1 MNHSGSSGP
10 SLFRLYRSARGG
22 GAANTLEGMLPHRF
36 THTSHYSKH
45 RRTDGQTAKHIGWQT
60 SKWTDWQMNTWTD
73 RQTDKLISDR
83 WTDSW
88 SDVLTQVFLSWDSA
102 IFVFIHLIEILSH
115 NKVPHVRE
123 IRWMQINWHLFS
135 VQLSI
140 TILISQSKFPSVTL
154 NLLPVGYLA
163 SFVVELINSVGLCR
177 GKWVHS
183 AQHML
188 QMPPHNHQLIL
199 KEQLCIQYNQCF
211 FSYVCIHLWGI
222 SAFSWN
228 HCFLS
233 PHSRH
238 TYITSVTQPGH
249 LRQHGNLMMAHS
261 CRELIIMHVQKW
273 QRRRITVV
281 LLFINSL
288 SL

>member
-1 MNHSGSSGP
+1 MSLFEVKCSFSRTNHSGSSGP
-10 SLFRLYRSARGG
+10 SLSRLYRSAGGG
-22 GAANTLEGMLPHRF
+22 GAANTHKGMLPHRF
-36 THTSHYSKH
+36 THTSLLKTQVDEQ
-45 RRTDGQTAKHIGWQT
+45 TDGQTDRQTDRQTAKQIGWQT

-73 RQTDKLISDR
+73 RQTAKQISDR
-83 WTDSW
+83 WTDRW

-102 IFVFIHLIEILSH
+102 IFVFIHLIEILRH

-123 IRWMQINWHLFS
+123 IRWMQINCHLFS

-199 KEQLCIQYNQCF
+199 KERLCIQYNQCF

-238 TYITSVTQPGH
+238 T
-249 LRQHGNLMMAHS
+249 
-261 CRELIIMHVQKW
+261 
-273 QRRRITVV
+273 
-281 LLFINSL
+281 
-288 SL
+288 